1 MVAVLAVG
9 SVGNV
14 VPNVGLV
21 SYVGLVAFVVV
32 IVEDVVVVVVV
43 VVVVFM
49 VVGVVTGM
57 VVVLSGSWNTF
68 AYAAAVILTRG

>member
-43 VVVVFM
+43 FM

>member
-43 VVVVFM
+43 VVVFM